1 MKFTTHNEAVIETS
15 GTHLQGYI
23 NVGYEDLVK
32 TFGIPKVW
40 DDYKSD
46 AEWHVCFEDGTRA
59 TIYNYKNGKN
69 YCGQDG
75 LDVQDIVEWH
85 VGGFTELAVE
95 RVLEAVFNGWASS
108 NGYSTKMEEV

>member
-23 NVGYEDLVK
+23 NVSHADLLK

-69 YCGQDG
+69 YCGIDG
-75 LDVQDIVEWH
+75 LDVQDITEWH
-85 VGGFTELAVE
+85 IGGYEKKAVE
-95 RVLEAVFNGWASS
+95 RVLEVVKAVNLTEFFA
-108 NGYSTKMEEV
+108 